1 MQAEIIAI
9 GTEILL
15 GEIVDT
21 NSAWIAQRLPALG
34 IDLNYTSVVGDNKQR
49 IDEIFKRAWE
59 RSDLI
64 ITTGGLG
71 PTADDMTREGIC
83 VLLSEEPEI
92 NEELETK
99 LRSFF
104 SRRDYTMPESNL
116 KQAWLIPS
124 ATAINNPRGTAPGW
138 WVERDKRIIISMPGV
153 PSEMERMWEK
163 EVTKTLQGL
172 SGEVL
177 ITRTIKTAGIG
188 EGTVD
193 EMAQPI
199 YQTPGIGVGTY
210 ARADGVHVRIGAK
223 GLNEKEALLTM
234 QPVEEQ
240 LDKIFGEAI
249 WGKDSDS
256 LEGVITQLLID
267 RQETVAVMETV
278 TGGLLASTLTDAK
291 GIDKT
296 FLGAHVV
303 TNVNQQKDLGITN
316 NAVSE
321 SLAIELAQAA
331 QRQFDSDYGIGISGV
346 LDEQTEAHPPGTIF
360 VAVSGLDK
368 EPPKTLMTQMSQGRA
383 VTKRRAI
390 TTALLLL
397 RRAILKL

>member
-83 VLLSEEPEI
+83 VLLGEEPEI

-163 EVTKTLQGL
+163 EVAKTLQGL

-234 QPVEEQ
+234 QPVEQQ

-291 GIDKT
+291 GIEKT

-303 TNVNQQKDLGITN
+303 INVNQQKDLGITN
-316 NAVSE
+316 NVASE

-360 VAVSGLDK
+360 VAVSRPDK
-368 EPPKTLMTQMSQGRA
+368 APPKTLMTQMSQGRA
-383 VTKRRAI
+383 ATKRRAI